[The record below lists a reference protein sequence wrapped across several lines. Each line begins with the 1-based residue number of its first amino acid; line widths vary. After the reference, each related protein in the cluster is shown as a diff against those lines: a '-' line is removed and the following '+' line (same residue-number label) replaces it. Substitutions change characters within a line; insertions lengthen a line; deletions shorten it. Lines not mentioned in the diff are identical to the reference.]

1 MSIASDPLIAGLDDQ
16 QREAVLAPAW
26 TGVRAGRCRNRQDPH
41 HHSPD
46 RFAGRERSRRRRA
59 GAGCDIHP
67 ARGGRNAQPVARTR
81 RRGTDRFGRRRCA
94 GADLHAAAYRQL
106 RYFWSR
112 VIADTGWQLL
122 DSKFAVVARAAS
134 RTRLH
139 ASTDDVRDLAGEIE
153 WAKASLIGPEEYVT
167 AVAAARRDPR
177 WTPRKSR
184 LSTPNTR
191 RSRPAATRHL
201 T

>member
-16 QREAVLAPAW
+16 QREAVLAPR
-26 TGVRAGRCRNRQDPH
+26 GPVCVL
-41 HHSPD
+41 
-46 RFAGRERSRRRRA
+46 A
-59 GAGCDIHP
+59 GAGTGKTRTITHRIASLVASGHVAAGQVLAVTFTQRAAGEMRSRLRALD
-67 ARGGRNAQPVARTR
+67 AAART
-81 RRGTDRFGRRRCA
+81 GSGV
-94 GADLHAAAYRQL
+94 GAVQALTFHAAAYRQL

-167 AVAAARRDPR
+167 AVAAARRDP
-177 WTPRKSR
+177 P
-184 LSTPNTR
+184 LD
-191 RSRPAATRHL
+191 AA
-201 T
+201 